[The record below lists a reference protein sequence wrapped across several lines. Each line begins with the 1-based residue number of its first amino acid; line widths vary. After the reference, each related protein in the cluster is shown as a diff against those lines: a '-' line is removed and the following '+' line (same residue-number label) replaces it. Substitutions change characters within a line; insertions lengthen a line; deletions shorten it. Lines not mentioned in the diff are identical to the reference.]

1 MRLCLVEDDQTIG
14 EAVRSGFRRYG
25 FMVDWVED
33 GETAEHAL
41 GINDYWAV
49 LLDLGLPGK
58 SGLDVLAG
66 MRAKGNDTPVIIL
79 SARDAVQDR
88 ISGLDCGADD
98 YLPKPFDLDE
108 LAARIRAVRRRREGR
123 VNVLRQYGQ
132 ILFDPARQT
141 VAYRGKPV
149 NLRGRELAFLAV
161 LMEEPGKVLS
171 REQLIDRIYG
181 WDVEIESNAV
191 EFHVHALRRKLSAG
205 AIRNIR
211 GVGYFLSDEPAD

>member
-14 EAVRSGFRRYG
+14 EAVRSGFRSYG

-33 GETAEHAL
+33 GDAAEHAL
-41 GINDYWAV
+41 GTNDYWAV

-58 SGLDVLAG
+58 SGLEVLSW
-66 MRAKGNDTPVIIL
+66 MRGRGNDTPVIIL

-88 ISGLDCGADD
+88 IAGLDCGADD

-108 LAARIRAVRRRREGR
+108 LAARLRAVRRRREGR
-123 VNVLRQYGQ
+123 ASVLRRYGQ
-132 ILFDPARQT
+132 VVFDPARQVVT
-141 VAYRGKPV
+141 YRGKPV

-161 LMEEPGKVLS
+161 LLEEPGKVLS
-171 REQLIDRIYG
+171 RDQLIDRVYG

-191 EFHVHALRRKLSAG
+191 EFHVHALRRKLSPD

-211 GVGYFLSDEPAD
+211 GVGYFLADEPAD